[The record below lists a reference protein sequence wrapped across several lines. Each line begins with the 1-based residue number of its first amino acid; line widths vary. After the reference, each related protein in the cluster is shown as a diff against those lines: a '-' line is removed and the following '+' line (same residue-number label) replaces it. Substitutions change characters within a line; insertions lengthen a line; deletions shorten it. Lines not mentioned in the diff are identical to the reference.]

1 MQCTANLRN
10 NGEIDHIKLNWSKDN
25 LLTRWSKLT
34 GVDPPSFSS
43 RKRYIYTCIHSPSNM
58 RRAAAASHLWGPRPR
73 RCRPGRHCRWS
84 SAPGTGCSRPASPC
98 TEEDNIIINFPN
110 WRASPR
116 LAQCRPLSGN
126 CQFLLRNWWK
136 RKLLCCPL
144 TSFVESV
151 DRWEGWKSTLQ
162 STFTILNCQYFLL
175 GPIGQNNMS
184 CTYDFLCDWLIVRG
198 VDGEEG
204 VWGPKAE
211 LPEMSSASSISDT
224 ILLSSSPPASTQP
237 GEQNISIMIS
247 RGWLSWLVK

>member
-25 LLTRWSKLT
+25 LLTRWSELT

-43 RKRYIYTCIHSPSNM
+43 RKCYIYTCIHSPSNM

-73 RCRPGRHCRWS
+73 RCRPRRHCRWS

-98 TEEDNIIINFPN
+98 RGGQYYHQLSQ

-162 STFTILNCQYFLL
+162 STFTILNCQYFLP
-175 GPIGQNNMS
+175 GPPGQNNNN
-184 CTYDFLCDWLIVRG
+184 CTLHLRLLVWLADCQGCGRG
-198 VDGEEG
+198 GGRLGSEG
-204 VWGPKAE
+204 GVAGDVLRLFDLWHHLAV
-211 LPEMSSASSISDT
+211 
-224 ILLSSSPPASTQP
+224 ILHTGLHPAW
-237 GEQNISIMIS
+237 
-247 RGWLSWLVK
+247 RAKH

>member
-25 LLTRWSKLT
+25 LLTRWSELT

-43 RKRYIYTCIHSPSNM
+43 RKCYIYTCIHSPSNM
-58 RRAAAASHLWGPRPR
+58 RRAAAAPTCEVRALVDVGQGVIVGEAQLLVQVVPVPRL
-73 RCRPGRHCRWS
+73 
-84 SAPGTGCSRPASPC
+84 PA
-98 TEEDNIIINFPN
+98 EEDNIIINFPN

-162 STFTILNCQYFLL
+162 STFTILNYQYFLL
-175 GPIGQNNMS
+175 GPPVQNNF
-184 CTYDFLCDWLIVRG
+184 TYDFLCDWLIVRG
-198 VDGEEG
+198 VEGEEG

-224 ILLSSSPPASTQP
+224 ILLSSSAPASTQP

-247 RGWLSWLVK
+247 RLEDDYLGW